1 MGICQQGRDHL
12 VGGLLCGPRALGRL
26 FSALPRRLREA
37 PRGNRRSVIGRAR
50 CSRALRPRLGWHV
63 GKPSAADCAQRA
75 FEGLHAPATL
85 RRALSTIPRP
95 PPFTCDARLGSP
107 DRARRGRIGAAEATS
122 PVARVRGSPTVEIL
136 IAASRRAAAQRA
148 TPPVNGPGLLSQK
161 PQKALM
167 QDFGLQWPLHP
178 LPYARCGRTR
188 RPHASS
194 ERWTARCSSS

>member
-1 MGICQQGRDHL
+1 MPLKTVTYLQEAKGYTVRDIL
-12 VGGLLCGPRALGRL
+12 V
-26 FSALPRRLREA
+26 SYVSH
-37 PRGNRRSVIGRAR
+37 RGARGDRAR
-50 CSRALRPRLGWHV
+50 CVPGWDGHV

-148 TPPVNGPGLLSQK
+148 SPPANGPGLFAKS
-161 PQKALM
+161 PQKALL
-167 QDFGLQWPLHP
+167 QDFGLQRPVPPSTVL
-178 LPYARCGRTR
+178 YAYSTY
-188 RPHASS
+188 
-194 ERWTARCSSS
+194 